1 MLQYQ
6 LKWKGYSDEENTW
19 EFEYALSCASLV
31 QEFLDKQKK
40 DKQKQASEKFRA
52 PKRAKSV
59 SNSNSL
65 KEDNVQAKK
74 LKIGKPERE
83 EKTVKPRLMGM
94 NTSLK
99 VQQEKDAQ
107 AKLEGEKAKLMKKEK
122 EEQERAKAAEK
133 SKLIKQQKEEQ
144 ERAKAAEKA
153 KLIKQ
158 QKEEQERAKVEAE
171 RAKLI
176 QEEQEERDR
185 LKLEIE
191 NAALK
196 TRSEKGDRLRTK
208 LVAEPNNN
216 AEDSIL
222 KRNGVQDKRNSR
234 NSETNVSSNVKNK
247 KKLFLESSSEQSLP
261 VSAKKKIAVP
271 KKNPSYVRPETKVQ
285 FFSFLF

>member
-1 MLQYQ
+1 M
-6 LKWKGYSDEENTW
+6 
-19 EFEYALSCASLV
+19 
-31 QEFLDKQKK
+31 
-40 DKQKQASEKFRA
+40 
-52 PKRAKSV
+52 
-59 SNSNSL
+59 
-65 KEDNVQAKK
+65 QAKK
-74 LKIGKPERE
+74 LKTGKPERE
-83 EKTVKPRLMGM
+83 EKAVKPRLMGM

-107 AKLEGEKAKLMKKEK
+107 AKLKGEKAKLMKKT

-133 SKLIKQQKEEQ
+133 S
-144 ERAKAAEKA
+144 

-185 LKLEIE
+185 VKLEIE

-285 FFSFLF
+285 FFFFLFLTFETQIILSVYE